1 MLRKHSVAW
10 MGLYCLIWS
19 VYLSVRLLA
28 PPSGTEFL
36 DLILVLE
43 ASFLLVPLARIVNR
57 RIRRGREEAFH
68 LAAREEFMR
77 VHASLGDRS
86 LTSFFR

>member
-1 MLRKHSVAW
+1 MSRKHSVAW

-28 PPSGTEFL
+28 PPSGTALL
-36 DLILVLE
+36 DLILVLS
-43 ASFLLVPLARIVNR
+43 ATSLLVLLVLLINR

-77 VHASLGDRS
+77 LHASLGDRPP
-86 LTSFFR
+86 TSFFR